1 MAARSPRTVSARR
14 QPAPSLSPVPSLWP
28 VLTLLF
34 GLAPAT
40 LLAAAPRLN
49 ETRPNETRQNET
61 RQNEARPNEARQN
74 EARQNEARQNE
85 TRQNLRDAERQN
97 SEQLAARKDA
107 ADRAAAA
114 AAEALRLA
122 RQRVETATRLRQAE
136 TATADV
142 ATRIDALAQ
151 QRREAERRVEAG
163 AKAIQ
168 PLLPLIERLSLYP
181 AETLLAVPV
190 PPDVAL
196 RGVLVLQAL
205 SRQLEVETEALRHD
219 QAEVDAA
226 AAALRQEAPR
236 LDDAEAEQ
244 KRQADAL
251 DQQIAA
257 AHAAQATAE
266 AQADQAAS
274 QAAEAAARMDTL
286 RAALAAL
293 DAQRR
298 ADAASAQD
306 EAARAERQK
315 HTDTAQ
321 AARQREA
328 VAAAPTGTGTIAAT
342 AGPHGQLQ
350 PPVIGV
356 VVKGWGEQ
364 TDAGPATGVS
374 YHAPPGAHVISP
386 CGGRVVFAES
396 FRSYGLLLIIDC
408 GGGYH
413 VVLSGFDRLNVK
425 LGQAIV
431 AGEPVGVMPTWQP
444 GSEAN
449 RPALYIELRHQGA
462 PVNPAPWLRSSS

>member
-1 MAARSPRTVSARR
+1 MLARNLARALAAVIA
-14 QPAPSLSPVPSLWP
+14 
-28 VLTLLF
+28 
-34 GLAPAT
+34 LAPAV
-40 LLAAAPRLN
+40 LLAASPR
-49 ETRPNETRQNET
+49 ED
-61 RQNEARPNEARQN
+61 
-74 EARQNEARQNE
+74 E

-107 ADRAAAA
+107 ADRAAGA

-122 RQRVETATRLRQAE
+122 QQRVEAAARLRQAE

-151 QRREAERRVEAG
+151 RRRDAEQRVEVR

-181 AETLLAVPV
+181 AETLLAVPL
-190 PPDVAL
+190 PPDAAM

-205 SRQLEVETEALRHD
+205 SRQLEVETEALRRD
-219 QAEVDAA
+219 QAEAEAA
-226 AAALRQEAPR
+226 AEALRQEAPR
-236 LDDAEAEQ
+236 LADAEAAQ
-244 KRQADAL
+244 KREADAL
-251 DQQIAA
+251 DRQIAA

-266 AQADQAAS
+266 AEADQAAS
-274 QAAEAAARMDTL
+274 QAAEAASRADTL

-298 ADAASAQD
+298 ADAAKAQE

-315 HTDTAQ
+315 HVAAAQ
-321 AARQREA
+321 AAHQREA
-328 VAAAPTGTGTIAAT
+328 VAATPTGAGSIAAGT
-342 AGPHGQLQ
+342 GPHGQLQ

-356 VVKGWGEQ
+356 VVKSWGEQ

-413 VVLSGFDRLNVK
+413 VVLAGFDRLDVK
-425 LGQAIV
+425 LGQRLV
-431 AGEPVGVMPTWQP
+431 AGEPVGVMPMWEP
-444 GSEAN
+444 GSQAH
-449 RPALYIELRHQGA
+449 RPALYVELRHEGT
-462 PVNPAPWLRSSS
+462 PVNPAPWLRPSS